1 MPTLTGHETAAVD
14 IPRAWAALISV
25 GTWMVRAYQYQALLV
40 LSPGSNTALPYTPW
54 TAGGTPVISVV
65 CEAYVTVGTTPTTP
79 SAYAPSRAKACSVGR
94 RAASGP
100 V

>member
-25 GTWMVRAYQYQALLV
+25 GTWMVRAHQHQARLV
-40 LSPGSNTALPYTPW
+40 LPPGPNTKLPYTPW

-65 CEAYVTVGTTPTTP
+65 CEAYVTVGRTPTTP
-79 SAYAPSRAKACSVGR
+79 SAYAPSRAREGSAGR
-94 RAASGP
+94 GAAPGP